1 MKTREREEKSISQ
14 FDSGER
20 AILIKESALSI
31 MKEK

>member
-1 MKTREREEKSISQ
+1 MKAREREEKLISL

-20 AILIKESALSI
+20 VILIEESALSI